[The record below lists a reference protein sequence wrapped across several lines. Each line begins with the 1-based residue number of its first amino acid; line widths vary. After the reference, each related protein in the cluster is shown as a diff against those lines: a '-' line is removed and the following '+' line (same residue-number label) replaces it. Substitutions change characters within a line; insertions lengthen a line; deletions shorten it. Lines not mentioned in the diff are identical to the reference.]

1 MAIFEDFSGTI
12 KILSIGKTDII
23 MRHSLESLAAF
34 AQVASEGSFSAA
46 ARKLGKSQST
56 ISETI
61 ANLEVDLNVTLF
73 NRSQRQ
79 PVLTEAGQVLLG
91 QALQVLAANDRFNR
105 SANQLAEGLEPR
117 LTVVLSDTFQSKT
130 FENML
135 SQIDQRYPALRFE
148 CLIAEYEDVVALVQQ
163 GRAHLGLM
171 AAQDDYPPDVAH
183 ATLSELSEIVL
194 CVGRNHPLA
203 SQPNVGTDA
212 LGTEREL
219 RLSTFELDDKDAA
232 PPNATWSAPGYLM
245 LLEMASLGFGWAEL
259 PRWMIQRF
267 GREQLVELTVPGWPR
282 HIRVDA
288 VWSTRR
294 ALGPAG
300 AWLLDSLTRDAS
312 RQGA

>member
-1 MAIFEDFSGTI
+1 
-12 KILSIGKTDII
+12 

-79 PVLTEAGQVLLG
+79 PALTEAGQVLLG

-105 SANQLAEGLEPR
+105 SANQLADGLEPR

-135 SQIDQRYPALRFE
+135 SQIDRRYPALRFE

-212 LGTEREL
+212 LRLEREL
-219 RLSTFELDDKDAA
+219 RLSTYELDDKDAA

-267 GREQLVELTVPGWPR
+267 GRDQLVELTVPGWPR

-312 RQGA
+312 RQG

>member
-1 MAIFEDFSGTI
+1 
-12 KILSIGKTDII
+12 

-79 PVLTEAGQVLLG
+79 PALTEAGQVLLG

-105 SANQLAEGLEPR
+105 SANQLADGLEPR

-171 AAQDDYPPDVAH
+171 AAQDDYPGRGACDAAGTIGNRAVRGSRPPASRPSRRQQRRAQDAPRIAAQHLRTGRQGHGAAPRNVVRAR
-183 ATLSELSEIVL
+183 LSDAAGNGQPGVRLD
-194 CVGRNHPLA
+194 RTA
-203 SQPNVGTDA
+203 SLDDSAFWPRPIGGTDGA
-212 LGTEREL
+212 
-219 RLSTFELDDKDAA
+219 RLAA
-232 PPNATWSAPGYLM
+232 P
-245 LLEMASLGFGWAEL
+245 
-259 PRWMIQRF
+259 
-267 GREQLVELTVPGWPR
+267 
-282 HIRVDA
+282 H
-288 VWSTRR
+288 TR
-294 ALGPAG
+294 
-300 AWLLDSLTRDAS
+300 
-312 RQGA
+312 

>member
-1 MAIFEDFSGTI
+1 MDAIVDEISGTI
-12 KILSIGKTDII
+12 KIISIGKTDIP

-73 NRSQRQ
+73 DRSQRQ
-79 PVLTEAGQVLLG
+79 PALTEAGQVLLG
-91 QALQVLAANDRFNR
+91 QALQVLAANDRLNR
-105 SANQLAEGLEPR
+105 SASQLAEGLEPR
-117 LTVVLSDTFQSKT
+117 LTVVLSDTFQSQT
-130 FENML
+130 FETML
-135 SQIDQRYPALRFE
+135 SQIDRRYPALRFE

-163 GRAHLGLM
+163 GRAHVGLM
-171 AAQDDYPPDVAH
+171 AAQDSYPPDVAH
-183 ATLSELSEIVL
+183 ATLPDLSEIVL
-194 CVGRNHPLA
+194 CVGRGHPLA
-203 SQPNVGTDA
+203 SRPRVTNDE
-212 LGTEREL
+212 LRTEREL
-219 RLSTFELDDKDAA
+219 RLSTYELDDKDTA
-232 PPNATWSAPGYLM
+232 PPHATWSAPGYLM

-267 GREQLVELTVPGWPR
+267 GRDQLVELTVPGWPR

-300 AWLLDSLTRDAS
+300 AWLLESLTR
-312 RQGA
+312 G

>member
-1 MAIFEDFSGTI
+1 
-12 KILSIGKTDII
+12 

-34 AQVASEGSFSAA
+34 AQVASEGTFSAA

-73 NRSQRQ
+73 DRSQRQ

-91 QALQVLAANDRFNR
+91 QALQVLAANDRLNR
-105 SANQLAEGLEPR
+105 SASQLSEGLEPR
-117 LTVVLSDTFQSKT
+117 LTLVLSDTFQSET
-130 FENML
+130 FETML

-183 ATLSELSEIVL
+183 ATLAERSEIVL
-194 CVGRNHPLA
+194 CVGRSHPLA
-203 SQPNVGTDA
+203 KLPSV
-212 LGTEREL
+212 TEDQLKSERAL
-219 RLSTFELDDKDAA
+219 RLSTYELGDKETEPAYS
-232 PPNATWSAPGYLM
+232 TWSAPGYLM
-245 LLEMASLGFGWAEL
+245 LLEMASRGFGWTEL

-267 GREQLVELTVPGWPR
+267 GQDQLAELKAPGWPR

-288 VWSTRR
+288 VWSRRR

-300 AWLLDSLTRDAS
+300 AWLLQSLT
-312 RQGA
+312 GG

>member
-1 MAIFEDFSGTI
+1 
-12 KILSIGKTDII
+12 

-73 NRSQRQ
+73 DRSQRQ
-79 PVLTEAGQVLLG
+79 PALTEAGHVLLG
-91 QALQVLAANDRFNR
+91 QALQVLAANDRLNR
-105 SANQLAEGLEPR
+105 SASQLADGLEPR
-117 LTVVLSDTFQSKT
+117 LTVVLSDTFQSET

-163 GRAHLGLM
+163 GRAHVGLM
-171 AAQDDYPPDVAH
+171 AAQDSYPPDVAH
-183 ATLSELSEIVL
+183 ATLTELSEIVL

-203 SQPNVGTDA
+203 GRARVTGDELDA
-212 LGTEREL
+212 EREL
-219 RLSTFELDDKDAA
+219 RLSTYELDDKEAA
-232 PPNATWSAPGYLM
+232 PPRSTWSAPGYLM

-267 GREQLVELTVPGWPR
+267 GRDQLVELTVPGWPR
-282 HIRVDA
+282 HIRVDV

-294 ALGPAG
+294 PLGPAG
-300 AWLLDSLTRDAS
+300 AWLLDSLTR
-312 RQGA
+312 G

>member
-1 MAIFEDFSGTI
+1 
-12 KILSIGKTDII
+12 

-34 AQVASEGSFSAA
+34 AQVASEGTFSAA

-61 ANLEVDLNVTLF
+61 ANLEVDFNVTLF
-73 NRSQRQ
+73 DRSQRQ
-79 PVLTEAGQVLLG
+79 PSLTEAGQVLLS
-91 QALQVLAANDRFNR
+91 QALQVLAANDRLNR
-105 SANQLAEGLEPR
+105 SANQLSQGLEPR
-117 LTVVLSDTFQSKT
+117 LTVVLSDTFQSET

-171 AAQDDYPPDVAH
+171 AAQDSYPPDVAH
-183 ATLSELSEIVL
+183 ATLAELSEIVL
-194 CVGRNHPLA
+194 CAGRGHPLA
-203 SQPNVGTDA
+203 SLPRITTEA
-212 LGTEREL
+212 LRTQREL
-219 RLSTFELDDKDAA
+219 RLSTYELDDKETAV
-232 PPNATWSAPGYLM
+232 PHATWSAPGYLM
-245 LLEMASLGFGWAEL
+245 LLEMASLGFGWTEL

-267 GREQLVELTVPGWPR
+267 GRDQLVELNVPGWPR

-300 AWLLDSLTRDAS
+300 AWLLESLTR
-312 RQGA
+312 G

>member
-1 MAIFEDFSGTI
+1 
-12 KILSIGKTDII
+12 

-61 ANLEVDLNVTLF
+61 ANLEVDLNVALF
-73 NRSQRQ
+73 DRSQRQ
-79 PVLTEAGQVLLG
+79 PALTEAGQVLLG
-91 QALQVLAANDRFNR
+91 QALQVLAANDRLNR
-105 SANQLAEGLEPR
+105 SASQLAEGLEPR
-117 LTVVLSDTFQSKT
+117 LTVVLSDTFQSET

-163 GRAHLGLM
+163 GRAHVGLM
-171 AAQDDYPPDVAH
+171 AAQESYAPDVAH
-183 ATLSELSEIVL
+183 ATLTELSEIVL

-203 SQPNVGTDA
+203 GRQRVTGDELNA
-212 LGTEREL
+212 EREL
-219 RLSTFELDDKDAA
+219 RLSTYELDDKDAA
-232 PPNATWSAPGYLM
+232 PPHSTWSAPGYLM

-267 GREQLVELTVPGWPR
+267 GRDQLVELNAPGWPR
-282 HIRVDA
+282 HIRVDV

-300 AWLLDSLTRDAS
+300 AWLLDSLTRA
-312 RQGA
+312 

>member
-1 MAIFEDFSGTI
+1 
-12 KILSIGKTDII
+12 

-34 AQVASEGSFSAA
+34 AQVASEGTFSAA

-73 NRSQRQ
+73 DRSQRQ
-79 PVLTEAGQVLLG
+79 PALTEAGQVLLG
-91 QALQVLAANDRFNR
+91 QALQVLAANDRLNR
-105 SANQLAEGLEPR
+105 SASQLSEGLEPR
-117 LTVVLSDTFQSKT
+117 LTLVLSDTFQSET
-130 FENML
+130 FETML

-183 ATLSELSEIVL
+183 ATLAELSEIVL
-194 CVGRNHPLA
+194 CVGRNHALA
-203 SQPNVGTDA
+203 KLPSV
-212 LGTEREL
+212 TEDQLKAERAL
-219 RLSTFELDDKDAA
+219 RLSTFELGDKETEPAYS
-232 PPNATWSAPGYLM
+232 TWSAPGYLM
-245 LLEMASLGFGWAEL
+245 LLEMASRGFGWTEL

-267 GREQLVELTVPGWPR
+267 GQDQLAELKAPGWPR

-288 VWSTRR
+288 VWSRRR

-300 AWLLDSLTRDAS
+300 AWLLQSLT
-312 RQGA
+312 GG